1 MIKCERLQES
11 WPGGHTAAG
20 KPPLQHDSKSVC
32 QKRSTNYY
40 IDPYSQYSV
49 MIEVWKQWLGGGG
62 VQSIRRCTW
71 LFATPWTVVHQASL
85 SFTISWSLLKFLS
98 IESVM
103 PPNHLIL
110 CCPLLLPSIFP
121 NIRVFSNECSSH
133 QVAQVLELQLNH
145 LRIISGV
152 GVQCKSLW
160 EHKHSDHS
168 KCPGVSISLS
178 RAWPPDPLYSS
189 WPLLM
194 LLRNASDT

>member
-1 MIKCERLQES
+1 MGLVYHLILDVNS
-11 WPGGHTAAG
+11 AS
-20 KPPLQHDSKSVC
+20 SKFKFLFKVVVV
-32 QKRSTNYY
+32 QLL
-40 IDPYSQYSV
+40 SQV
-49 MIEVWKQWLGGGG
+49 
-62 VQSIRRCTW
+62 W
-71 LFATPWTVVHQASL
+71 LFAIPQAVAHQASL
-85 SFTISWSLLKFLS
+85 SFTVSQSLLKLLS
-98 IESVM
+98 LGLVM
-103 PPNHLIL
+103 SSNQLIL
-110 CCPLLLPSIFP
+110 SCPLLLPSIFP

-145 LRIISGV
+145 LLIISGV
-152 GVQCKSLW
+152 GVQYKSLW